1 MIENILWIAVFF
13 MLVGSIVPKSIKMR
27 RVISAT
33 GWGLF
38 SIHWFYQPLH
48 YIEIKDYFNVA
59 LVIVVGII
67 CIIIAYTMLKEYKNK
82 DEKDPSPDI
91 TSMATSAT
99 ALGSLFYFPFAQM
112 DVLNVWIIGQVT
124 DNVLWMLHSLGLP
137 AKMVA
142 WNKIAL
148 NGYRVEII
156 LACTAIESIALFIG
170 LIVSTNAPLKK
181 QVAAF
186 MASVPVIYILN
197 IVRDAF
203 VIVAYGYQW
212 FGPNSFD
219 IAHNTIAKVGSGIAL
234 FVIAYVVM
242 RILPELIDLIEGI
255 WFLVTGFI
263 QKLFYKV
270 VGNQ

>member
-1 MIENILWIAVFF
+1 MIENILWIAVAF
-13 MLVGSIVPKSIKMR
+13 MLLGSIVPKTFKPR
-27 RVISAT
+27 RVISAV
-33 GWGLF
+33 GWGFF

-48 YIEIKDYFNVA
+48 YIEIQDYFNVL
-59 LVIVVGII
+59 LVITVGIV
-67 CIIIAYTMLKEYKNK
+67 CLIIAHTMVREYRTGNI
-82 DEKDPSPDI
+82 PGSDI
-91 TSMATSAT
+91 TTMATSAT

-112 DVLNVWIIGQVT
+112 EVLNVGIIAQVT
-124 DNVLWMLHSLGLP
+124 DNVFWMLQTLNVP
-137 AKMVA
+137 AEMTA

-148 NGYRVEII
+148 NGYQVEII

-170 LIVSTNAPLKK
+170 LIASVNAPFKRLT
-181 QVAAF
+181 AAF

-197 IVRDAF
+197 IIRDVF
-203 VIVAYGYQW
+203 VIMAYGYQW

-219 IAHNTIAKVGSGIAL
+219 IAHHNIAKIGSGIAL

-242 RILPELIDLIEGI
+242 RILPELIDLIEGV
-255 WFLVTGFI
+255 WLLVTGFI

>member
-1 MIENILWIAVFF
+1 MIENILWIAVAF
-13 MLVGSIVPKSIKMR
+13 MLFGSIIPKSMKAR
-27 RVISAT
+27 RLLSAT
-33 GWGLF
+33 GWGFF
-38 SIHWFYQPLH
+38 SIHWFYQPIH
-48 YIEIKDYFNVA
+48 YIEIGDYFNVA
-59 LVIVVGII
+59 LVITVGIV
-67 CIIIAYTMLKEYKNK
+67 CLIIAHTMVKEYHNN
-82 DEKDPSPDI
+82 ETSPRPDI

-124 DNVLWMLHSLGLP
+124 DNVLWMLHSLDVP

-148 NGYRVEII
+148 NGYQVEII

-170 LIVSTNAPLKK
+170 LIASVNAPFKRLA
-181 QVAAF
+181 AAF

-197 IVRDAF
+197 IIRDAF

-212 FGPNSFD
+212 FGPSSFE
-219 IAHNTIAKVGSGIAL
+219 IAHHTIAKIGSGIAL
-234 FVIAYVVM
+234 FIIAYAVM

-255 WFLVTGFI
+255 WLLVTRFV

>member
-1 MIENILWIAVFF
+1 MIENILWIAVVF
-13 MLVGSIVPKSIKMR
+13 MLVGSIVPKSVKMR

-59 LVIVVGII
+59 LVIIVGIV
-67 CIIIAYTMLKEYKNK
+67 CLIIAYTMLKEYHSKG
-82 DEKDPSPDI
+82 DTSPSPDI

-112 DVLNVWIIGQVT
+112 DILNVWIIGQVT
-124 DNVLWMLHSLGLP
+124 DNVLWMLHSLGVP
-137 AKMVA
+137 AKMLA

-148 NGYRVEII
+148 NGYQVEII

-170 LIVSTNAPLKK
+170 LIASANAPIKK
-181 QVAAF
+181 QAAAF

-197 IVRDAF
+197 LMRDAF
-203 VIVAYGYQW
+203 VIMAYGYQW
-212 FGPNSFD
+212 FGPDSFE
-219 IAHNTIAKVGSGIAL
+219 IAHNTIAKIGSGIAL
-234 FVIAYVVM
+234 FVIAYAVM

-255 WFLVTGFI
+255 WLLVTGFI